1 VPSDALLPVSGDP
14 YAVAS
19 AARTLESVAAEVA
32 ATSAKLRAVSVG
44 SWTGAA
50 ASRAHQRT
58 VSLPPKL
65 EKVRVSYATAATAL
79 GGYASA
85 LAQSQN
91 ESAAAVRAAEAA
103 AADLAAA
110 RALAAAAAGSAS
122 PSGSAIASPSAPRYD
137 GEIADAESRLARAT
151 AANAAAHDAQR
162 SAARVAAAG
171 LRQASHQGIRNQ
183 PWWRHAAGAVAHW
196 ASSTW
201 ATSLRLVSKV
211 ATTVSALAGLAALV
225 VSVAGIFFPPLEA
238 AAAVLE
244 TISLVSGIAGTIA
257 DTALAATGRAS
268 WTAVGFDALGL
279 APWAGSKLV
288 RKAGRLIRNPR
299 TVVFASTGRSEPRG
313 FTGSRLTGGPTQ
325 GSRTD
330 PVIVGSARNTRLINY
345 RPRAADPKWG
355 LRGDHLR
362 KHIFGPEPSALA
374 EIDPVGTPDRWLAYM
389 QDLASRPATVRR
401 LDGVEDIIGTFAK
414 ADGSGTFKFG
424 IRVMPTADGSFDL
437 VTLLTRQ

>member
-44 SWTGAA
+44 SWTGVA

-65 EKVRVSYATAATAL
+65 EKLRVSYATAATAL

-85 LAQSQN
+85 LAQAKD
-91 ESAAAVRAAEAA
+91 ESAAAVRAAETA

-110 RALAAAAAGSAS
+110 GALAAAAAAS
-122 PSGSAIASPSAPRYD
+122 ASPSAPRYD

-268 WTAVGFDALGL
+268 WTVVGFDALGL

-299 TVVFASTGRSEPRG
+299 TVVFASTGRREGAELAALDPVA
-313 FTGSRLTGGPTQ
+313 GSRQQVVQLLAD
-325 GSRTD
+325 S
-330 PVIVGSARNTRLINY
+330 Y
-345 RPRAADPKWG
+345 RPPGSKDPLTVAVLQTKSGALYAGRSGFRRAVDPRVRAALDSV
-355 LRGDHLR
+355 
-362 KHIFGPEPSALA
+362 PEAVRPAFHGRCA
-374 EIDPVGTPDRWLAYM
+374 EIDCLNQAIADGGDVTSSVVSTARVRGLASAAHGTPIQPCRSCEWVLKQLGGLYE
-389 QDLASRPATVRR
+389 P
-401 LDGVEDIIGTFAK
+401 
-414 ADGSGTFKFG
+414 
-424 IRVMPTADGSFDL
+424 
-437 VTLLTRQ
+437 